1 MPSHFQVYVGNFNRI
16 RMGELIDFHIMQERL
31 ARARPS
37 LVVQPLT
44 GYAYSEADDRTPT
57 VSPPVSTNDTPS

>member
-44 GYAYSEADDRTPT
+44 GYAYSLTDDLTAP
-57 VSPPVSTNDTPS
+57 VSSPVSTNDTQR